1 MVKFK
6 LMMILSSVMLLM
18 VGCNNANNNGLI
30 DIKLAEVTHSIFYA
44 PQYVAIENGYFAEEG
59 LEIDLVGAQGA
70 DLTMAALLAGDVQI
84 GLMGPEASIYVY
96 NQGSKNLAVSFAQLT
111 QKDGSFLVGREPDPN
126 FDFSDLAGKEILGGR
141 AGGVPLMTLEYVI
154 KENGVEVG
162 NKENQANVRTDV
174 EFSAMAGAFI
184 AGEGEYVTL
193 FEPTPTAMEN
203 EGTGYILASV
213 GEESGLLPY
222 TAYSALD
229 SYISENEDIIQGFTN
244 AVYKGQQFVR
254 EQSAQTIAEIIAP
267 HFTELELDDLTTVVQ
282 RYQDIEAWS
291 ETPYLTEE
299 SFNKLMS
306 IMEIGGELEQEADYN
321 AIVNNKFATEAISGD
336 FQ

>member
-6 LMMILSSVMLLM
+6 MIMILSSAIFLM
-18 VGCNNANNNGLI
+18 VGCNGKNDNGLTEI
-30 DIKLAEVTHSIFYA
+30 ELAEVTHSIFYA

-96 NQGSKNLAVSFAQLT
+96 NQGSKDLAVSFAQLT
-111 QKDGSFLVGREPDPN
+111 QRDGSFLVGREPDPD

-141 AGGVPLMTLEYVI
+141 AGGVPLMTLEYII
-154 KENGVEVG
+154 KENGVEIG
-162 NKENQANVRTDV
+162 KGENQANVRTDV
-174 EFSAMAGAFI
+174 EFNAMAGAFI

-193 FEPTPTAMEN
+193 FEPIPTNIEN
-203 EGTGYILASV
+203 KGTGYILASV
-213 GEESGLLPY
+213 GEESGILPY
-222 TAYSALD
+222 TAYAALD
-229 SYISENEDIIQGFTN
+229 SYIAENEDIIQGFTN
-244 AVYKGQQFVR
+244 AVYKGQQFVH

-282 RYQDIEAWS
+282 RYKDIGAWS

-299 SFNKLMS
+299 AFNKLMD
-306 IMEIGGELEQEADYN
+306 IMEIGGELEKEADYD
-321 AIVNNKFATEAISGD
+321 AIVNNKFAIEAIY
-336 FQ
+336 